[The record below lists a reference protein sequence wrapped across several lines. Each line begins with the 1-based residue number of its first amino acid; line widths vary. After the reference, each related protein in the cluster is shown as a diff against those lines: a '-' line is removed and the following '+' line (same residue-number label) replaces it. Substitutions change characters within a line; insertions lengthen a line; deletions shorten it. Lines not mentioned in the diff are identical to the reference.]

1 MWLKALAPI
10 LCFVFLPIQA
20 ETRLIMVEEAGCI
33 WCMRW
38 NDEIGPIYPK
48 TPEGRTA
55 PLQRLNIRATPS
67 EGLTFAR
74 RLHFTPTFVLMVDG
88 AEAARLEGYPG
99 EDFFWGL
106 LAQMINEA
114 KLPWVK

>member
-1 MWLKALAPI
+1 MWLKALALI

-20 ETRLIMVEEAGCI
+20 ETRLIMVEEAGCM

-55 PLQRLNIRATPS
+55 PLQRLNIRTTPP

-74 RLHFTPTFVLMVDG
+74 QLHFTPTFVLMVDG
-88 AEAARLEGYPG
+88 TEAARLEGYPG

-106 LAQMINEA
+106 LTQMINDA